1 MYTMLVFLNES
12 FPFTFFFTHLV
23 KVFVTIPIKNIICV
37 LKIVAILVSEKYKN
51 ITSCNYAMWLNIFL
65 FSDLILV
72 LLFCDFYFLPY

>member
-1 MYTMLVFLNES
+1 MLEFLNES

-23 KVFVTIPIKNIICV
+23 KVFVTIPIKTP
-37 LKIVAILVSEKYKN
+37 KIVAILVSEKYKN